1 MIQSNNNVLAVRFTC
16 ANTIAQ
22 GDIVEI
28 SADNTV
34 AVLSAAGSAKVVGS
48 VDSYAYGATECVVA
62 TRFRQRRDDRI
73 AGEDL
78 AVGAFV
84 FGDGSKVYQY
94 TPATAATHTGANAQ
108 TFAIVQSTS
117 DVLGVKIGGDEVQSI
132 TLTAG
137 GALTAAEIVAEI
149 NTSAVGFIASA
160 TSANKIKLTATGVN
174 QSLEVTAET
183 HSCNTVLGLTAGV
196 YIGTAN
202 SHDPSSVAGLV
213 IKAGDAGDA
222 VETLEF

>member
-22 GDIVEI
+22 GDIVEV

-34 AVLSAAGSAKVVGS
+34 AVLSASGSASVVGS
-48 VDSYAYGATECVVA
+48 VDSYVYGATECVVA
-62 TRFRQRRDDRI
+62 TRFRQRRDDRV

-78 AVGAFV
+78 SVGPFV
-84 FGDGSKVYQY
+84 FGADNKVYQY

-108 TFAIVQSTS
+108 TFAIVLNTS
-117 DVLGVKIGGDEVQSI
+117 DVLGVKVGGDEVQSI

-137 GALTAAEIVAEI
+137 ATLTAAAIVAEI
-149 NTSAVGFIASA
+149 NASAVGFVASA

-174 QSLEVTAET
+174 QSLEITAET
-183 HSCNTVLGLTAGV
+183 HTCNSVLGLTAGV

-202 SHDPSSVAGLV
+202 SHDPASVAGLV
-213 IKAGDAGDA
+213 IKAGDADDA